1 MYLKAKKTEI
11 ANRRK
16 ALGYS
21 QSGLSEKAGL
31 GHAAVYRME
40 EMDHRVHIAATPVG
54 RKHTG
59 KVLRLIPSDHFDHL
73 ALSVT
78 LSAQLQSR
86 CCYDCY

>member
-40 EMDHRVHIAATPVG
+40 EMDHRVHPLRAKAVAD
-54 RKHTG
+54 
-59 KVLRLIPSDHFDHL
+59 VLGCTVEELFEEAEKEVS
-73 ALSVT
+73 
-78 LSAQLQSR
+78 
-86 CCYDCY
+86 